1 MLGPRGQ
8 SPRVV
13 IIGAGVVG
21 AALADELSARGWGAT
36 ITIVEQGPLPAP
48 GGSTSHAPG
57 LVFQTNASKSMAEA
71 ARYTA
76 QKFSRLTYRG
86 QPGYLPVGG
95 LEVSTSPE
103 RDAELMRRHGWL
115 TSWGIESHLVDTAE
129 CLNLHPLLNSSIVSG
144 GLHVPTDGLAKA
156 VNAVGAQVDAAAA
169 RGARVR
175 DLTEVLGIETSN
187 GRVTGVTVRPTE
199 QRGADPET
207 IPADIVVCCAGI
219 WGSRITAM
227 VGLDLPL
234 TPMAHQLAWTT
245 DLPSLAGR
253 TTEAIRPI
261 LRHQDA
267 RVYFRERFGALGI
280 GSYDHP
286 PMPIDPRD
294 IADYDPAAA
303 MPSVLDFTPTD
314 FESAWRNSVD
324 LLPELAQAGIDS
336 AMNGLFSFTADG
348 MPLCGPSS
356 EVVGFWVAEAVW
368 VTHSAGVGAAMAEW
382 IQDGYVSSFDV
393 HSWDLNRFEEHQRAP
408 EYQTARNS
416 RAFAEVYDIV
426 HPLDPPADCRPLRT
440 SPFYP
445 RQRELGASFLEAS
458 GWERPQWYEANASL
472 LERYRDR
479 VPTPGEWAARH
490 WSPIV
495 GAEALALRDGVALVD
510 MTALKHLEVTGP
522 DAAEFLN
529 TMVTANV
536 DKSVGSVTYCLM
548 LSGDGGIRSDVT
560 VTRLAHDR
568 FQIGANGQMDLVW
581 LRSHLRP
588 EDRAQVR
595 DVTGGSCCLGLWG
608 PKARAVVEGL
618 TNLDLS
624 PDGLKYFRG
633 GSGYLGAVPV
643 TMLRLSYVGELGWEI
658 YTSADQG
665 LKLWDTLWEAGLDYG
680 LIAAGRGA
688 FSSLRLEKGY
698 RSFGA
703 DMSFEH
709 TPVQAG
715 VGFAVR
721 KTATGYQGE
730 EALAARAGAPGRVL
744 ACLTS
749 TDPTAVVLGKEPV
762 YSDGRPVGYVTSA
775 GYGYTVE
782 RAIAYAWVP
791 EDASAVGTAL
801 QIGYFGKMLDYEVTA
816 EPLFDPEMT
825 RLRG

>member
-1 MLGPRGQ
+1 MQ

-57 LVFQTNASKSMAEA
+57 LVFQTNPSKSMAEA
-71 ARYTA
+71 ARYTVE
-76 QKFSRLTYRG
+76 KFSRLTYQG
-86 QPGYLPVGG
+86 QSCYLPVGG
-95 LEVSTSPE
+95 LEVSTSSE
-103 RDAELMRRHGWL
+103 RDAELQRRHGWL
-115 TSWGIESHLVDTAE
+115 TSWGIESRLLDSAE
-129 CLNLHPLLNSSIVSG
+129 CLNLHSLIDPSVING
-144 GLHVPTDGLAKA
+144 GLHIPTDGLARA
-156 VNAVGAQVDAAAA
+156 VNAVGAQVEAAIA
-169 RGARVR
+169 RGASVR
-175 DLTEVLGIETSN
+175 AETEVLDVETAN
-187 GRVTGVTVRPTE
+187 GKVTGVTVRPTG
-199 QRGADPET
+199 RSDAGPET

-219 WGSRITAM
+219 WGPRITAM

-245 DLPSLAGR
+245 DLPSLKGSTA
-253 TTEAIRPI
+253 EATRPI

-267 RVYFRERFGALGI
+267 RIYFRERFGALGI
-280 GSYDHP
+280 GSYDHR
-286 PMPIDPRD
+286 PMPIDARD
-294 IADYDPAAA
+294 IADYNPDAA
-303 MPSVLDFTPTD
+303 MPSVLDFTPSD
-314 FESAWRNSVD
+314 FERAWRHSTELV
-324 LLPELAQAGIDS
+324 PELAKTGIDS
-336 AMNGLFSFTADG
+336 AFNGLFSFTADG
-348 MPLCGPSS
+348 MPLCGPSN
-356 EVVGFWVAEAVW
+356 EVAGFWVAEAVW

-382 IQDGYVSSFDV
+382 IHDGYVSSFDV
-393 HSWDLNRFEEHQRAP
+393 HAWDVNRFETHQRAP
-408 EYQTARNS
+408 EYQLARNS
-416 RAFAEVYDIV
+416 RGFAEVYDII

-445 RQRELGASFLEAS
+445 RQIELGGAFLEAS
-458 GWERPQWYEANASL
+458 GWERPQFYEANAPL
-472 LERYRDR
+472 LERYADR
-479 VPTPGEWAARH
+479 VPTPGDWAAKH

-495 GAEALALRDGVALVD
+495 GAEALALREGVALVD

-522 DAAEFLN
+522 DAATFLN

-536 DKSVGSVTYCLM
+536 DKSLGSVTYCLM
-548 LSGDGGIRSDVT
+548 LAEDGGIRSDVT

-568 FQIGANGQMDLVW
+568 FQIGANGEIDVSW

-588 EDRAQVR
+588 EHRVQVH
-595 DVTGGSCCLGLWG
+595 DVTGGTCCLGLWG
-608 PKARAVVEGL
+608 PKAREVVEGL
-618 TNLDLS
+618 TNMDLS
-624 PDGLKYFRG
+624 TDGLKYFRG
-633 GSGYLGAVPV
+633 GSGYLGTVGV

-665 LKLWDTLWEAGLDYG
+665 LRLWDTLWEAGQEHG

-709 TPVQAG
+709 TPAQAG

-721 KTATGYQGE
+721 KTHQGYIGQ
-730 EALAARAGAPGRVL
+730 EALAERMSDPAGRVL

-749 TDPTAVVLGKEPV
+749 TDPTAVVLGHEPV
-762 YSDGRPVGYVTSA
+762 YADGRPVGYVTSA
-775 GYGYTVE
+775 GYGYTIG

-791 EDASAVGTAL
+791 EAVSGVGSSL
-801 QIGYFGKMLDYEVTA
+801 QVGYFGKLLDYEVTA
-816 EPLFDPEMT
+816 EPLFDPDMT
-825 RLRG
+825 RLRS